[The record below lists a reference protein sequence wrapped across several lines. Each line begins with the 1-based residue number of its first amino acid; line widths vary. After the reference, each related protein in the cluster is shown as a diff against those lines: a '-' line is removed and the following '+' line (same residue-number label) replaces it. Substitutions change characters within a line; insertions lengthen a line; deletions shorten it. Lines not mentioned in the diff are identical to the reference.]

1 MQAPPHNL
9 QAEQAVLAAMLLEQE
24 AIVKAT
30 AILKAEDFYREE
42 HKVIFTAMQELLNK
56 GQRVELITLHAY
68 LAEKQQLEPIGGLAY
83 LFALERSTPTAANV
97 AQHAGIVKNE
107 ALKRQLLRYGHE
119 VMINASGTEESATQL
134 EQALQGLSAIM
145 NSQDSGAFE
154 DLRAMLTSYLDKISS
169 RDPNA
174 KGCSGISTGFAKLD
188 ALTNGFQ
195 NTDFIILA
203 ARPSMGKTAM
213 VLNFIENMLLYE
225 PEKNY
230 KIGLFSMEMSKHQLL
245 NRMTSSITDLDS
257 KRLESNRLDKEE
269 WDLIW
274 QATDILATKQLYI
287 DDTGGLSLAML
298 CSRARRLKLEKGLD
312 ILFIDYLQLMTS
324 SSKSQD
330 RQQVIA
336 DISRALKA
344 LARELNIP
352 IIALSQLSRAVES
365 RQTKRPIM
373 SDLRESG
380 SLEQDADL
388 VMFLYR
394 DDYYFKENSQEPGV
408 TELILA
414 KHRNGDIGTLK
425 FYFEKQHTRFI
436 ELF

>member
-24 AIVKAT
+24 AVVKAT

-257 KRLESNRLDKEE
+257 KRLESNRLDKAE

>member
-24 AIVKAT
+24 AVVKAT

-174 KGCSGISTGFAKLD
+174 KGCTGISTGFAKLD

-257 KRLESNRLDKEE
+257 KRLESNRLDKAE